1 MNAQQE
7 VTPAIL
13 MPCVTTPRDRTTAH
27 AKRDLLVMASTVQ
40 QVRGSLS
47 LWLCP
52 VLVAV
57 YVSLF
62 VYIDG
67 QAPD

>member
-1 MNAQQE
+1 MNAQQA
-7 VTPAIL
+7 VTSAIL

-27 AKRDLLVMASTVQ
+27 VKKVLVVMVSNVQ

-62 VYIDG
+62 V
-67 QAPD
+67 